1 MIDTKA
7 EYAEA
12 VEASPWAETAD
23 RTHAF
28 AMGWLAKAVVVDGR
42 TVADGI
48 LADQRGAFEKA
59 FPVPKNTVWVHVNQ
73 RYEWN
78 RANNSLT
85 EAMDQN
91 RYWAVWRACL
101 AANAGL

>member
-7 EYAEA
+7 EYEAA

-28 AMGWLAKAVVVDGR
+28 AMGWLAKAVIVDGQP
-42 TVADGI
+42 VAAID
-48 LADQRGAFEKA
+48 DQRGAFEAA

-85 EAMDQN
+85 EAMEQN
-91 RYWAVWRACL
+91 HRWAVWKKCVAVNL
-101 AANAGL
+101 GS

>member
-7 EYAEA
+7 EYAAA

-28 AMGWLAKAVVVDGR
+28 AMGWLAKAVVVDGKPPVI
-42 TVADGI
+42 TIDN
-48 LADQRGAFEKA
+48 QRGAFEVA
-59 FPVPKNTVWVHVNQ
+59 FPVPNNTSWVPVNQ

-85 EAMDQN
+85 EAMEQN
-91 RYWAVWRACL
+91 IRWAVWKKCV
-101 AANAGL
+101 AANLGS